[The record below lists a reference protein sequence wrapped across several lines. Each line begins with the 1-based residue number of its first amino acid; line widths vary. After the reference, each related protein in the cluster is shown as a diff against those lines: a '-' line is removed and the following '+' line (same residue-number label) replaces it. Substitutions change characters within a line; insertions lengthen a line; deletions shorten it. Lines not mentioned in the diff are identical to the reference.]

1 MYFAQSGDGV
11 TYAHKIT
18 TEDRRLDWS
27 LPAAQLQRV
36 VRIGGAWTTFGGD
49 RFKVLSATALSSA
62 DSTAPE
68 STTSVPEVPVVPG
81 TVHGTAVTCGDGDAL
96 LLGTVQPQGRAPMD
110 ASSWVNGA
118 RPDGKVL
125 GAEPTEDRDPRL
137 GAGHDG

>member
-1 MYFAQSGDGV
+1 MFYFKTSRKVVALTIDDAPCAGSTEAILQVLAEHNVRATFFIMGQQAV
-11 TYAHKIT
+11 QHPELKILVA
-18 TEDRRLDWS
+18 R
-27 LPAAQLQRV
+27 
-36 VRIGGAWTTFGGD
+36 
-49 RFKVLSATALSSA
+49 
-62 DSTAPE
+62 
-68 STTSVPEVPVVPG
+68 
-81 TVHGTAVTCGDGDAL
+81 GDAL